1 MHGRRAYGD
10 EGLYS
15 GPTSTPEYDAE
26 TGFLYTLSCDGDL
39 NCWST
44 RENGRKIWGFN
55 LYARYDVARRPKFGR
70 SDVRDFGYT
79 TAPLLVDDWI
89 IVEVGDDEGNLMAFS
104 RQTGERVWASENC
117 GPAGHSGAP
126 VPMNVEGVPCVAVLA
141 FKGLHVARLDPP
153 HVGKTVALFD
163 WGTDFANNI
172 ATPAIEKQDV
182 LITSAYNHGTICKLH
197 VTLQGPTKVW
207 EQPYASKTCSPIIHR
222 GRVYWAWQKLR
233 CLDFETGRQLWEGGE
248 FGEAGSCIV
257 TADDRLIVW
266 GRRGRLVLSETAGH
280 SPDQYR
286 ELARLNDI
294 FATDVWP
301 HVVLADGKLFCKDRQ
316 GNLKC
321 FSVRPRGGAD

>member
-1 MHGRRAYGD
+1 
-10 EGLYS
+10 
-15 GPTSTPEYDAE
+15 
-26 TGFLYTLSCDGDL
+26 
-39 NCWST
+39 
-44 RENGRKIWGFN
+44 
-55 LYARYDVARRPKFGR
+55 
-70 SDVRDFGYT
+70 
-79 TAPLLVDDWI
+79 
-89 IVEVGDDEGNLMAFS
+89 MAFS
-104 RQTGERVWASENC
+104 RQTGERLWASEFC

-126 VPMNVEGVPCVAVLA
+126 VPMNIEGVPCVAVLA

-153 HVGKTVALFD
+153 HVGKTVALFE

-172 ATPAIEKQDV
+172 ATPVVEGQDV

-197 VTLQGPTKVW
+197 VTLQGATKVW

-233 CLDFETGRQLWEGGE
+233 CLDFETGQQLWEGGE

-257 TADDRLIVW
+257 TVDDRLIVW
-266 GRRGRLVLSETAGH
+266 GRRGRLVLAETADH

-286 ELARLNDI
+286 ELARLDDI

-301 HVVLADGKLFCKDRQ
+301 HVVLADGRLFCKDRQ

-321 FSVRPRGGAD
+321 FSVRPRGGAA